1 MERKTFTAEIK
12 EFNEK
17 DLSVVHF
24 ISTELPDRGGD
35 ILYADGMV
43 MTGRPVVLFQ
53 HGFGS
58 AGSEPIAKPIWIKSG
73 TFKNRKGI
81 QAKTQFYPDELGKRL
96 FEKTTKGY
104 LPNWSIGWI
113 PLRHEIKTNSQ
124 GVVMRH
130 VYEWELLEYSLVAV
144 PMQPDAQTLENQA
157 MRQMAFK
164 IMPVRSGKKP
174 RTRTVTVMRPRTGQ
188 INIPDS
194 LVKKVVRETVHDE
207 LNKMKGRVK

>member
-1 MERKTFTAEIK
+1 MERKIFRSEIK
-12 EFNEK
+12 EYDKK

-53 HGFGS
+53 HGYGS
-58 AGSEPIAKPIWIKSG
+58 AGSEPIAKPIWIKKG
-73 TFKNRKGI
+73 EFKNRKGI
-81 QAKTQFYPDELGKRL
+81 QAKTQFYPDDLGKRL
-96 FEKTTKGY
+96 WEKTTKGY

-124 GVVMRH
+124 GVEMRH

-157 MRQMAFK
+157 MSQMAFK
-164 IMPVRSGKKP
+164 IMPVGGLSKRP
-174 RTRTVTVMRPRTGQ
+174 RTVTVNRPKPTKLE
-188 INIPDS
+188 IPDD
-194 LVKKVVRETVHDE
+194 LVKKIVRQTAHEE
-207 LNKMKGRVK
+207 IERLKGRVK